1 VPRHATA
8 HIHQRSKQFEMINMK
23 SETNNSNLEIMKY
36 IVVIL
41 FIVIWTKGLGQSSG
55 ELVPSQVKLTNTYQC
70 TYSSQIND
78 VGYKLYI
85 SLPPSYG
92 DSSKS
97 FPVVYLLDADYSFAL
112 AKNITDHLSERNHLD
127 EVIIVGIAYEGE
139 NNYRLHRTRDY
150 TPVKSLEGGYTKEL
164 QERYSGGGPK
174 FLEVIEQELI
184 PFINSNYNTNNQ
196 KIISGHSFGG
206 LFCSWILYE
215 KPNLFDG
222 YIIVSPSMWY
232 SDHFLLQKEFKLLA
246 TITQTKKIYLT
257 VGDREVSSEWNM
269 PEDLKR
275 FQGKLEKLSNSNL
288 KLRMEIEED
297 QTHNSIFPIGL
308 SDGLR
313 YVLNGI

>member
-1 VPRHATA
+1 MPRHATA